1 MQLSR
6 LTLLAAG
13 LAFGFAAH
21 AGTVKESANSVYKPT
36 GKGFGELD
44 VTAMQASNG
53 KSGGGATN
61 QSSIMNL
68 VYHSGGAV
76 MVAPTNVYY
85 IWYGSQ
91 WDAASQNVL
100 TNFGQHIGGSPYF
113 NINTTYY
120 NGSKT
125 HVVNSVTLAGSTANS
140 GTYGSQLSDANIASI
155 VSDAITSGALPKD
168 ANGVYM
174 VLTDH
179 STTATSGFC
188 TQYCGWHNHTAVSGT
203 DIKYAFV
210 GNAETQCA
218 SACGATSPSPN
229 NTPGADGAASE
240 LAHELEETVTDP
252 NLNAWYSNYDGK
264 ENGDK
269 CAWNFGTTST
279 ASNGAKY
286 NQTMGSMNYLIQQNW
301 VIASTQ
307 KCLQH
312 YP

>member
-1 MQLSR
+1 MQFSRQLS
-6 LTLLAAG
+6 LLAAG
-13 LAFGFAAH
+13 LACAFAAH
-21 AGTVKESANSVYKPT
+21 AQTVKETPNSQFKPT
-36 GKGFGELD
+36 GKGWGELD
-44 VTAMQASNG
+44 NIATQRSSGQA
-53 KSGGGATN
+53 GGA
-61 QSSIMNL
+61 SRSASISDL
-68 VYHSGGAV
+68 TLHGGPV
-76 MVAPTNVYY
+76 MVAPTNMYY

-100 TNFGQHIGGSPYF
+100 TNLGQHIGGSPYF

-120 NGSKT
+120 NSANV
-125 HVVNSVTLAGSTANS
+125 HVQNSVTLAGSTTNT
-140 GTYGSQLSDANIASI
+140 GTYGTQLTDANIASI
-155 VSDAITSGALPKD
+155 VSDAITSGKLPSD
-168 ANGVYM
+168 SNGVYV

-188 TQYCGWHNHTAVSGT
+188 TQYCGWHDHTSIGGK

-229 NTPGADGAASE
+229 NTPGADGAASV

-252 NLNAWYSNYDGK
+252 NLNAWYSSYDGK

-269 CAWNFGTTST
+269 CAWNFGTTSL

-286 NQTMGSMNYLIQQNW
+286 NQTFGTMKYLIQQNW
-301 VIASTQ
+301 LIASTQ
-307 KCLQH
+307 KCVQH